1 MLTLYANGT
10 QKPLQID
17 DYYIKH
23 LASGLDELV
32 FSISIWDENYQLIQE
47 ESSIQES
54 SGSPINYLV
63 KAIDGGKETA
73 NIKCQIDLDEWKSTI
88 TIGYDS
94 GSNSCAGIIR
104 AVRPSGWTV
113 VDPTSISYLRTIKLD
128 SATPYDVLQACRSTF
143 SGVTY
148 KFDNVNKTIT
158 LIDMNASS
166 SIGAFVTRE
175 LNLKQNNY
183 KGKSTGFVTRLYAY
197 GKNGLSFASIN
208 DGKAFVDNNTY
219 SSRVICAYWKD
230 ERYTVAENLKAAAE
244 ERLSSLAVPQRSYDC
259 DVVDLASADPS
270 KYGYLD
276 FQLFT
281 VVTLIDDT
289 RSNTKIDHQVV
300 ELWEYPYQPHKN
312 KVVLSTVAP
321 KIFSQITQI
330 VQSLTDPN
338 SDFSQAQTTA
348 IERATA
354 YITGQNGG
362 YIRNIYNNDVWTE
375 QVIMDTDDI
384 TTATKVWRWNLG
396 GLGYSPNGYNGA
408 YTTAITQG
416 GEIVA
421 DFITTGTLD
430 ASKVTVT
437 NLDAG
442 SITTGSISAS
452 KISGGTLD
460 ASNITVTNL
469 NANSITA
476 GYISASVIE
485 DRSLTG
491 EKIGYGEITGGV
503 SNGQAIGEL
512 GLATISG
519 GNIGSN
525 TISGGSSGNLGL
537 STITTSNTIAG
548 INTSLGFADFSN
560 SVFSN
565 GTRCGYMY
573 CNYLDVNVTGR
584 IDALSTT
591 GLSVYYNGSYY
602 SATFQQPS
610 VTLNMASAF
619 QVKDVNGDTRWVSN
633 VGSANLAS
641 FVLTH

>member
-23 LASGLDELV
+23 LASGLDELC

-47 ESSIQES
+47 ESSIQEN

-63 KAIDGGKETA
+63 KAIDGGKDTA
-73 NIKCQIDLDEWKSTI
+73 SVKCQIDLDEWKSTI

-94 GSNSCAGIIR
+94 ESNSCAGIIR
-104 AVRPSGWTV
+104 SVRPSGWTV
-113 VDPTSISYLRTIKLD
+113 IDNTSLTYLRTIHLD
-128 SATPYDVLQACRSTF
+128 SATPYDVLQQCRSTF

-148 KFDNVNKTIT
+148 RFDNVAKTIT
-158 LIDMNASS
+158 LIDMNTAQN
-166 SIGAFVTRE
+166 IGAFVTRE

-197 GKNGLSFASIN
+197 GKNNLSFAAIN
-208 DGKAFVDNNTY
+208 SGKPYVDNNTY
-219 SSRVICAYWKD
+219 SNRIICGYWKD

-244 ERLSSLAVPQRSYDC
+244 ERLKSLALPQRSYDC
-259 DVVDLASADPS
+259 DVVDLAATDPD
-270 KYGYLD
+270 KYSFLD

-281 VVTLIDDT
+281 IVTLIDDT

-300 ELWEYPYQPHKN
+300 ELWEYPYLPQKN

-338 SDFSQAQTTA
+338 SDFSQSQASA

-362 YIRNIYNNDVWTE
+362 YIRNIYRNDVWTE

-384 TTATKVWRWNLG
+384 ATATKVWRWNLG

-421 DFITTGTLD
+421 DFITAGTLDASKITVKNLNASAITTGTLD
-430 ASKVTVT
+430 AS
-437 NLDAG
+437 NL
-442 SITTGSISAS
+442 
-452 KISGGTLD
+452 
-460 ASNITVTNL
+460 TVTNL
-469 NANSITA
+469 NADSITA
-476 GYISASVIE
+476 GYISASRIE
-485 DRSLTG
+485 DRSLSGT
-491 EKIGYGEITGGV
+491 KIKLGGITGGV
-503 SNGQAIGEL
+503 SSGGQPLGEL
-512 GLATISG
+512 GLSTISG

-525 TISGGSSGNLGL
+525 TISGGSYGNLGL
-537 STITTSNTIAG
+537 STVTTANTIAG

-584 IDALSTT
+584 IDALSAT
-591 GLSVYYNGSYY
+591 GLSVYFNGSYY

-619 QVKDVNGDTRWVSN
+619 QVIDTNGETRWVSN
-633 VGSANLAS
+633 VGSASVAS
-641 FVLTH
+641 YVLTH